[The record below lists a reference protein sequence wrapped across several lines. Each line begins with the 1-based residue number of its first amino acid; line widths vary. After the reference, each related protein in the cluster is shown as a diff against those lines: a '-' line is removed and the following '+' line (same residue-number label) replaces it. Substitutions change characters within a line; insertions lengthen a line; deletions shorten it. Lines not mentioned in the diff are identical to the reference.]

1 MSRGWRSGLVLWSLA
16 KFKSPGDGK
25 KWHGRPARES
35 RARCACHPKRNQLK
49 LLTPLK
55 KTYIQCPQFITGP
68 TLGFLDFGPV
78 TTPTKGELE
87 MGEDI
92 LKGGEPKKKKKGKK
106 KAAKKKAAKK

>member
-1 MSRGWRSGLVLWSLA
+1 
-16 KFKSPGDGK
+16 
-25 KWHGRPARES
+25 
-35 RARCACHPKRNQLK
+35 LK

-55 KTYIQCPQFITGP
+55 KTYIQCPQFKTGP
-68 TLGFLDFGPV
+68 TLVFLDFGPG

>member
-1 MSRGWRSGLVLWSLA
+1 M
-16 KFKSPGDGK
+16 
-25 KWHGRPARES
+25 
-35 RARCACHPKRNQLK
+35 K

-55 KTYIQCPQFITGP
+55 KTYIQCPQFKTGP
-68 TLGFLDFGPV
+68 TLVFLDFGPG

-92 LKGGEPKKKKKGKK
+92 LKGGEPKKKKKKGKK